1 MRDSLEPLGQHHDR
15 GFILPFAVAPV
26 AGNGELRDLNVGGN
40 SGCASL
46 LTPDRK
52 RHHGGNSFGIWCDE
66 SGQSDK
72 SLSDSRSG
80 SRSVWTVS
88 LRQILEWID
97 RPVEFSK
104 IDAQGM
110 DLEIVTSGGSMLHLL
125 ERVLLEVVSD
135 DCKPVYVKQPRCSE
149 VVERMGKLG
158 FKPLTPIPCTPQMPR
173 LRANHYCELDYV
185 FINAAAGITAQS
197 TRDEIFE
204 YQSGNINSCT
214 AQYDILKLGHPHWAA
229 RNGKLRE
236 LAGDGQLVALHWH
249 PQAYQRRA
257 LVLSRPARNVG
268 CQHARLELFDGPRL
282 SVPQYV
288 LRFAGPPQQP
298 HAHPGCRVERRAAE
312 APAVPIV
319 ALGFRLGTWSVTRPR
334 WAEVGSH
341 PLKGLPSRQPSTS
354 SPILGLGGEGRP
366 RQGGENGGGRVCVPV
381 FLLKQFFP
389 RTTTSSPFK
398 F

>member
-249 PQAYQRRA
+249 PHKPTNAERWYYRDQPGMSDVNMPGSNSSMGRGY
-257 LVLSRPARNVG
+257 LCPNT
-268 CQHARLELFDGPRL
+268 CF
-282 SVPQYV
+282 VP
-288 LRFAGPPQQP
+288 
-298 HAHPGCRVERRAAE
+298 PGRHNNH
-312 APAVPIV
+312 
-319 ALGFRLGTWSVTRPR
+319 T
-334 WAEVGSH
+334 H
-341 PLKGLPSRQPSTS
+341 
-354 SPILGLGGEGRP
+354 ILGVAWNVVRRKRLQCP
-366 RQGGENGGGRVCVPV
+366 
-381 FLLKQFFP
+381 L
-389 RTTTSSPFK
+389 
-398 F
+398 